1 MPKTLALPSGDT
13 LTLAEDQD
21 EQDALDA
28 VMDYAESEAERLN
41 ASAGALQDQLEQ
53 KETKIEELSTAKELL
68 VDEVCRRKALA
79 EDSFDASEDRDK
91 VAALSVDELEE
102 KLSALDPAE
111 DVENATGNDDPE
123 GEGVYAFAN

>member
-13 LTLAEDQD
+13 LKLAEDQD

-53 KETKIEELSTAKELL
+53 KETKIEELSTARELL

-111 DVENATGNDDPE
+111 DVENATGNEEPE